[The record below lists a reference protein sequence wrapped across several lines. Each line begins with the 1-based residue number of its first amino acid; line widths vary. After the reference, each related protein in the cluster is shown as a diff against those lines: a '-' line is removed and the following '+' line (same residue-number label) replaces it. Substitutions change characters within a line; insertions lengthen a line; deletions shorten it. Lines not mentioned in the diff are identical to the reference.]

1 MRLCKI
7 LMLCLGGA
15 AVLLSAGRAP
25 VAAGGKDKPAAQA
38 ELIVAEADLG
48 EFGLAAMKFAGGVQN
63 GVRAIRFAAPKPV
76 AAGDKGRFAEVW
88 PAGKVKGTF
97 PVTDLQPLY
106 AQASGLERT
115 LPTLYFQK

>member
-38 ELIVAEADLG
+38 ELIVVDANGKEHKLKTW
-48 EFGLAAMKFAGGVQN
+48 KF
-63 GVRAIRFAAPKPV
+63 
-76 AAGDKGRFAEVW
+76 
-88 PAGKVKGTF
+88 PAGTRRLSWLAPAPAEDNDKDKDKKPEKGKKTK
-97 PVTDLQPLY
+97 T
-106 AQASGLERT
+106 AQKAPAVGPEAIEFSAGT
-115 LPTLYFQK
+115 